1 MPNRDHMLG
10 LAAHGLI
17 EQLPQVSRRTP
28 LRAAID
34 YTEAAEL
41 DEVLMHRN
49 RDPRQPKP
57 AKVRQSTDEYVRET
71 LAKLDTSAPL
81 KDAERAEEVKGA
93 AQASNSATHEQAEAP
108 AALEPGVYLTEA
120 NGGDLK
126 GFSLWDGAKWKETW
140 GNAKR
145 AAISPRVS
153 IFQNRTVIR
162 KATEA
167 ELRA

>member
-1 MPNRDHMLG
+1 MLG

-17 EQLPQVSRRTP
+17 EQLPQVSQRTP

-34 YTEAAEL
+34 YTEAAKL

-57 AKVRQSTDEYVRET
+57 AKVRQSIEDFFRET

-93 AQASNSATHEQAEAP
+93 AQASTSTTHEQVQAG
-108 AALEPGVYLTEA
+108 AALEPGVYLTERDGA
-120 NGGDLK
+120 RV
-126 GFSLWDGAKWKETW
+126 FSRWDGQEWKVESVVGRIAA
-140 GNAKR
+140 GNPIPSAY
-145 AAISPRVS
+145 
-153 IFQNRTVIR
+153 QTRTVIR
-162 KATEA
+162 KATEQ
-167 ELRA
+167 ELGA